1 MSGAGLPAGRRT
13 PPLEIAMAA
22 PAAEPSVKPSPALFA
37 TPWTAAYEYTVDAWQ
52 RGVLYADVMRQRGNQ
67 YHKHIAKRAPNVLS
81 MKSEVVLDGREF
93 ERPVNYVLLRIEPPE
108 GAVVDPQKRPFL
120 VVDPRAG
127 HGPGIGGFKPESEI
141 GVAVRAGHPC
151 YFASFLPHPMPT
163 QTVEDVMRA
172 EARFMEEIIARHP
185 EAEGKP
191 VAVGN
196 CQAGWQIMMTAAM
209 RPELFG
215 PIIIAGAP
223 LSYWAGWRG
232 RNPMRYAGGL
242 LGGSWLTAM
251 TSDLGAGKFDGAWLV
266 KNFENLNPAN
276 TLWSKQYNLYEK
288 VDTEAGRYLGFEKWW
303 GGHVYLNGP
312 EIQYI
317 VDNLFVGNR
326 LATAGLV
333 TSDGVRIDLRNIRS
347 PIIVFC
353 SRGDNITPPP
363 QALGWIPDLYQD
375 DQEVRAHGQ
384 TIVYAV
390 HESIGH
396 LGIFVSGSVARKEH
410 QEFTSNIDMIDVLP
424 PGIYQAEIADKTPE
438 TVNADLVQGDYV
450 LSFERRHLEDVRAVV
465 EPRADDDRRFAAV
478 ARISDINLGLYRS
491 FVQPWLRA
499 TVTPQTAE
507 WMQRM
512 HPLRLP
518 YEMISDRNPWVAPV
532 ARVAEQVRE
541 QRQPVSANN
550 PFLLAQQMM
559 SKAIETS
566 LEMYQEIRDWA
577 QEATFMNVYGSPLV
591 QNWAGLGGKETA
603 PRRHPGVSPEHR
615 RFMTERAAELRA
627 LTSVGGLREAAV
639 RMLLYVASAEGG
651 VDERSFAGIRRMRAE
666 KDRMLTLQQFKDMV
680 RDQALVIRL
689 NTPEA
694 VQAIPTLL
702 EEASAK
708 DIRACLADV
717 TQILEAG
724 RPLNERA
731 QEHLRE
737 METLFETA
745 ARRAE
750 RAAATRAAE
759 RDTTAAATRDQAELN
774 LAAPAQTEPARAASK
789 QAAPR
794 QAASK
799 QAASKQAGSTQ
810 AASKSTAAKQAV
822 AKRPAAKRTT
832 VAAAAEA
839 PSAPATSAQRR
850 AGTAA
855 KRPAK
860 SASNAATPR
869 TTATRTRR
877 AAKRTA

>member
-1 MSGAGLPAGRRT
+1 
-13 PPLEIAMAA
+13 MAA
-22 PAAEPSVKPSPALFA
+22 SAADQSP
-37 TPWTAAYEYTVDAWQ
+37 TPLHTLSFNPWAAAYEYAVDAWQ
-52 RGVLYADVMRQRGNQ
+52 RGVLYTDVMRQRGNQ
-67 YHKHIAKRAPNVLS
+67 YHRHIAKRAPNVLS
-81 MKSEVVLDGREF
+81 MKSELILDGREL
-93 ERPVNYVLLRIEPPE
+93 ERPVNYGLLRILPPE
-108 GAVVDPQKRPFL
+108 GMEVDPQKRPFL

-141 GVAVRAGHPC
+141 GVAVQAGHPC

-232 RNPMRYAGGL
+232 MNPMRYAGGL

-266 KNFENLNPAN
+266 QNFENLNPAN
-276 TLWSKQYNLYEK
+276 TLWTKQYNLYEK
-288 VDTEAGRYLGFEKWW
+288 VDTEARRYLGFEKWW

-317 VDNLFVGNR
+317 VDNLFIGNR

-333 TSDGVRIDLRNIRS
+333 TSDGIRIDLRNIRS

-363 QALGWIPDLYQD
+363 QALGWITDLYQN

-410 QEFTSNIDMIDVLP
+410 HEFTSNIDMIDVLP

-438 TVNADLVQGDYV
+438 TINADLVQGDYV
-450 LSFERRHLEDVRAVV
+450 LSFEGRRLDDVRDIV
-465 EPRADDDRRFAAV
+465 EQRQDDDRRFAAV
-478 ARISDINLGLYRS
+478 ARISDINLGLYRT
-491 FVQPWLRA
+491 FLQPWVRA
-499 TVTPQTAE
+499 TVTPQSAE

-518 YEMISDRNPWVAPV
+518 YELMSDRNPMIAPV
-532 ARVAEQVRE
+532 AQVAEQVRE
-541 QRQPVSANN
+541 HRQEVSPDN

-559 SKAIETS
+559 AKTIETS
-566 LEMYQEIRDWA
+566 LEIYQELRDWS
-577 QEATFMNVYGSPLV
+577 QEALFMNVYGSPLV
-591 QNWAGLGGKETA
+591 QDWAGLGAKADA

-615 RFMTERAAELRA
+615 SFMEDRNAELRS
-627 LTSVGGLREAAV
+627 LMSVGGLREAAI
-639 RMLLYVASAEGG
+639 RMLLYVAGAKGG
-651 VDERSFAGIRRMRAE
+651 IDERSFAGIRRMRAE
-666 KDRMLTLQQFKDMV
+666 KDHVLSLQQFKDVV
-680 RDQALVIRL
+680 REQALVMRL
-689 NTPEA
+689 DAEGA
-694 VQAIPTLL
+694 LRAMPTLL
-702 EEASAK
+702 ERSSAAE
-708 DIRACLADV
+708 IRASLADMKQV
-717 TQILEAG
+717 LEAAQ
-724 RPLNERA
+724 PLSERA
-731 QEHLRE
+731 QNSLRE
-737 METLFETA
+737 MEALFETA
-745 ARRAE
+745 AREAE
-750 RAAATRAAE
+750 RAGRRRAGRSPQAPADAPAAQAAEALPVKTSPAAESKAVARASATQPLESANDEQAPTTPRKRAAAA
-759 RDTTAAATRDQAELN
+759 RKAPTKRAAAN
-774 LAAPAQTEPARAASK
+774 K
-789 QAAPR
+789 
-794 QAASK
+794 
-799 QAASKQAGSTQ
+799 
-810 AASKSTAAKQAV
+810 AV
-822 AKRPAAKRTT
+822 AKKTDRTVPAAKTGR
-832 VAAAAEA
+832 AR
-839 PSAPATSAQRR
+839 SARR
-850 AGTAA
+850 SKT
-855 KRPAK
+855 
-860 SASNAATPR
+860 
-869 TTATRTRR
+869 
-877 AAKRTA
+877 

>member
-1 MSGAGLPAGRRT
+1 
-13 PPLEIAMAA
+13 MAA
-22 PAAEPSVKPSPALFA
+22 SAADQSSKPFPNLPSN
-37 TPWTAAYEYTVDAWQ
+37 PWTAAYEYSVDAWQ

-67 YHKHIAKRAPNVLS
+67 YHRHIAKRAPNVLS
-81 MKSEVVLDGREF
+81 MKSELIMDGREL
-93 ERPVNYVLLRIEPPE
+93 ERPVNYGLLRILPPE
-108 GAVVDPQKRPFL
+108 GTAVDPRKRPFL

-215 PIIIAGAP
+215 PIVIAGAP
-223 LSYWAGWRG
+223 LSYWSGWRG
-232 RNPMRYAGGL
+232 MNPMRYAGGL

-266 KNFENLNPAN
+266 QNFESLNPSN
-276 TLWSKQYNLYEK
+276 TLWTKQYNLYEK

-333 TSDGVRIDLRNIRS
+333 TSDGIRIDLRNIRS

-363 QALGWIPDLYQD
+363 QALGWIPELYQN

-450 LSFERRHLEDVRAVV
+450 LSFEGRRMDDVRAIVQQR
-465 EPRADDDRRFAAV
+465 PDDDRRFAAV
-478 ARISDINLGLYRS
+478 ARISDINLGLYRT

-499 TVTPQTAE
+499 AVTPQSAE

-532 ARVAEQVRE
+532 AQVAEQVRAH
-541 QRQPVSANN
+541 RQPVSDDN
-550 PFLLAQQMM
+550 PFLLAQQMV
-559 SKAIETS
+559 SKAIETG
-566 LEMYQEIRDWA
+566 LNMYQELRDWS
-577 QEATFMNVYGSPLV
+577 QEALFMNIYGSPLV
-591 QNWAGLGGKETA
+591 QDWAGLGAKDKAEA
-603 PRRHPGVSPEHR
+603 PRRHPGISPEHR
-615 RFMTERAAELRA
+615 SFMDDRTAELRSLIA
-627 LTSVGGLREAAV
+627 VGGLREAAI
-639 RMLLYVASAEGG
+639 RMLLYVASAEGS
-651 VDERSFAGIRRMRAE
+651 VDERSFAGVRRMRAR
-666 KDRMLTLQQFKDMV
+666 KDHLLSLQQFKDVV
-680 RDQALVIRL
+680 RDQALVMRL
-689 NTPEA
+689 DTEA
-694 VQAIPTLL
+694 ALRAMPTLL
-702 EEASAK
+702 ERSSA
-708 DIRACLADV
+708 DEILNALADMKEV
-717 TQILEAG
+717 LEAAQ
-724 RPLNERA
+724 PLNERA
-731 QEHLRE
+731 QASLRE
-737 METLFETA
+737 METLFEEA
-745 ARRAE
+745 ARRAGGKGKRGGAAALAPQADVPATE
-750 RAAATRAAE
+750 AAEQLPAKTAPAAESKAVARASATLPLEGMDDADAAAPRKRAAAPRKAAAKRE
-759 RDTTAAATRDQAELN
+759 SAGPRTARKAAAKTPAAKTAATRT
-774 LAAPAQTEPARAASK
+774 AAPKTAAPKTAAS
-789 QAAPR
+789 R
-794 QAASK
+794 SAS
-799 QAASKQAGSTQ
+799 AT
-810 AASKSTAAKQAV
+810 
-822 AKRPAAKRTT
+822 
-832 VAAAAEA
+832 
-839 PSAPATSAQRR
+839 PATRPPRSR
-850 AGTAA
+850 AKA
-855 KRPAK
+855 
-860 SASNAATPR
+860 
-869 TTATRTRR
+869 
-877 AAKRTA
+877 